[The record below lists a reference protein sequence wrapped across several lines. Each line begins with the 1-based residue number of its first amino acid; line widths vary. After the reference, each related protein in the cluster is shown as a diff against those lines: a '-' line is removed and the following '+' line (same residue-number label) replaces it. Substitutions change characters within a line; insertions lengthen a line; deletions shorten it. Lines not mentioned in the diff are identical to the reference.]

1 MDLKEKLRNPQVQQ
15 TVLEVIFPIAGYL
28 FWDWSLMII
37 VVFYLLDYVVS
48 QLFFVRRLYY
58 TMKFVNELSY
68 GLILASI
75 FSFLVFYSVELL
87 ILNDSFSYLYTQ
99 LNKSHFD
106 ELIDFAKDELW
117 MLFPAIVLMYYMT
130 DKMFF
135 YVPRRFLKLNVK
147 IYALKN
153 IIANVMILFLIAIGK
168 FIFDSFQVPDLIVI
182 FGLVIS
188 KLIFDIY
195 IKKKK
200 LNILY

>member
-15 TVLEVIFPIAGYL
+15 TILEVVFPIAGYL

-48 QLFFVRRLYY
+48 QLFFVRRMHY
-58 TMKFVNELSY
+58 TMKFLNELNY

-75 FSFLVFYSVELL
+75 FSFLVFFSVELL

-99 LNKSHFD
+99 LNKSHLD
-106 ELIDFAKDELW
+106 ELTDFAKDELW
-117 MLFPAIVLMYYMT
+117 VLFPAIVLMYYMT

-135 YVPRRFLKLNVK
+135 YMPRRFLKLNIK

-153 IIANVMILFLIAIGK
+153 MVANIAILFLIAIGK
-168 FIFDSFQVPDLIVI
+168 FIFDSFKVPDLIVI